1 MRKLFFNIL
10 MMTVI
15 GSLSVRSLNNV
26 KEEYLN
32 NINHLNLE
40 EKIIKDNSEYDIK
53 KICSYEFCDF
63 FDGDS
68 IKARI
73 EKFTKRYLNTI
84 NDEEIKNTLKVKG
97 IKITKIIYK
106 N

>member
-1 MRKLFFNIL
+1 

-68 IKARI
+68 IKGRI